1 MEFYVDWLII
11 QWQIDLDSEFSDVNQ
26 TKQVSKPIKAAN
38 NLAFVILALDNL
50 GQFFSEYC
58 VTFLLHWQTYFAF
71 CQKSLEMFGYGQF
84 LHIFER
90 L

>member
-50 GQFFSEYC
+50 GQFFFRVLRHFSTSLADLFCFLSEIFGN
-58 VTFLLHWQTYFAF
+58 VWLWPIFAHF
-71 CQKSLEMFGYGQF
+71 
-84 LHIFER
+84 
-90 L
+90 